1 MTPPMLVVQSLVL
14 ISVPL
19 LSWWSRIARRGRRE
33 RLGVFVECNAVIW
46 QRTCLFRLVVMV
58 VVVGNA
64 RHVKSSKHTASLPCL
79 ITGRMQPCFAPFGTK
94 DQGTRVSCRLFV
106 FNCWTSLR
114 PRESPGVWRNV
125 SAVRLC
131 RSCGN
136 GGAARSWRHA
146 SQRLCPTQSPTS
158 LDQLLLIWMFR
169 VDKITPGN

>member
-64 RHVKSSKHTASLPCL
+64 RHRKVIKTHCVSSLPHY
-79 ITGRMQPCFAPFGTK
+79 
-94 DQGTRVSCRLFV
+94 
-106 FNCWTSLR
+106 R
-114 PRESPGVWRNV
+114 P
-125 SAVRLC
+125 
-131 RSCGN
+131 
-136 GGAARSWRHA
+136 HA
-146 SQRLCPTQSPTS
+146 TLLCP
-158 LDQLLLIWMFR
+158 LWD
-169 VDKITPGN
+169 